1 MANSKTYF
9 FLKLIRKTLILAT
22 WNSKLASKNAS
33 SDAFPLEDIMINIIW
48 FFMITIG
55 IIFGIINGK
64 LDMINHV
71 VIENTGDAVAFAIG
85 LTGIMATWLG
95 LMKIAERSGLI
106 KSIGKILS
114 PILRFIFPEIPKNHP
129 ANTAIIMNMVAN
141 MFGAGNSATALGLKA
156 MEELQTLNNNKDTA
170 TNAMAMFLVI
180 NMSSIQLI
188 PLTVLKVRAD
198 AGSLNP
204 TEIISTALIATTVST
219 LVGIVA
225 CKLMERK

>member
-1 MANSKTYF
+1 
-9 FLKLIRKTLILAT
+9 
-22 WNSKLASKNAS
+22 
-33 SDAFPLEDIMINIIW
+33 MINIIW

-106 KSIGKILS
+106 TSIGKILS